1 MRGTPTLFMNGRL
14 LTLPDYS
21 EETLEMAL
29 QDEEEWQ
36 AHHGWE
42 RD

>member
-1 MRGTPTLFMNGRL
+1 MRGTPTLFLNGRM

-21 EETLEMAL
+21 EETLEMVL
-29 QDEEEWQ
+29 EDEEEWQ